1 VPEILG
7 LWEQY
12 KAALVICRN
21 TMLPVFLATV
31 LGCYCWAKVSVSAQ
45 QSVASSGLLLLLTFC
60 LVMGSYTVVL
70 VPFILASDLL
80 QNRFFTGTTDG
91 ALYGRLILLVVIGA
105 IVAFYYGIIVK

>member
-1 VPEILG
+1 
-7 LWEQY
+7 
-12 KAALVICRN
+12 
-21 TMLPVFLATV
+21 
-31 LGCYCWAKVSVSAQ
+31 
-45 QSVASSGLLLLLTFC
+45 
-60 LVMGSYTVVL
+60 MGSYTVVL